1 MSPPPTRE
9 DRVKCYNARDTYW
22 KCLDSNEL
30 ISDPK
35 SKIDCEQLRKTF
47 TENCPQV
54 WVFHFDRKY
63 KYEKFKAEQ
72 AKENA
77 KQMAS

>member
-54 WVFHFDRKY
+54 WVS
-63 KYEKFKAEQ
+63 
-72 AKENA
+72 N
-77 KQMAS
+77 